1 MRPAAIFASLVLALV
16 GHRPARGDD
25 GQWTMPA
32 KDYASIRFSGLDEIR
47 VDNAKDLKV
56 AWTFSTGV
64 DRGQEAAPIVVGD
77 TMYVVTPFPNIL
89 YALDLKNQGT
99 MRWKYEPKP
108 LSAAQGVACCDY
120 VNRGC
125 VFDGGRIFYNTLD
138 CHTIAVD
145 AKTGKEVWK
154 TKVGDI
160 NKGESMTMAPLVVKG
175 KVLVGNSGGEFGVR
189 GWLTALDAKTGKVA
203 WKAYSTGPDADC
215 LIGPRFKPFYQQ
227 DVGKDLGV
235 TTWPPDHWRI
245 GGGTVWGWISYDPE
259 LNLIFYGT
267 ANPGT
272 WNHELRPG
280 ENKWTCGIF
289 ARDPDTG
296 EAVWFYQWSP
306 HDLFDHDGINENL
319 LLDLPLGESGAMRK
333 VIVRPERNGHV
344 YVLDRK
350 SGQVLSAT
358 PFVRITA
365 SKGVDLATGKL
376 IPNEEKIPTLGKV
389 IRDVAP
395 IAPGAK
401 DWSPSAYSPN
411 TGLVYMPH
419 STHVDGLRGGRGQLH
434 RRHTLRRRRDQV
446 LRRPGRPRRRQPGP
460 AHGVEPGEEGGG
472 VEDQGEVPR
481 LVRRPGDGR
490 RRRLLRDDGGLVQG
504 RQRQDR
510 GPALAVQDRLRDH
523 RPADDLQGPRRQA
536 IRGDPLGR
544 RRLGRRDRRRRARPD
559 RPQRRAMGFVN
570 AMKDLPAHT
579 NKGGT
584 LYVFQHPVRRRI
596 MARSRI
602 AMLSL
607 IVLINASVG
616 VGDDQPRRVLKISAD
631 PNNLPVHQ
639 REAGRA
645 SRTGSPN
652 SSPAR

>member
-1 MRPAAIFASLVLALV
+1 MRAAAAAAGLALV
-16 GHRPARGDD
+16 LVACRPSRGED

-32 KDYASIRFSGLDEIR
+32 KDYASTRFSGLDEIR

-89 YALDLKNQGT
+89 YALDLKNQGA
-99 MRWKYEPKP
+99 MKWKYEPKP
-108 LSAAQGVACCDY
+108 VSAAQGVACCDY

-160 NKGESMTMAPLVVKG
+160 NEGESMTMAPLVVKG

-189 GWLTALDAKTGKVA
+189 GWLTALDAKTGRVA
-203 WKAYSTGPDADC
+203 WKAFSTGPDADC

-227 DVGKDLGV
+227 DIGKDLGV
-235 TTWPPDHWRI
+235 ATWPPDHWRI

-267 ANPGT
+267 ENPGT
-272 WNHELRPG
+272 WNHELRQG

-319 LLDLPLGESGAMRK
+319 LLDLPLGENGAMRK
-333 VIVRPERNGHV
+333 TIVRPERNGHV

-401 DWSPSAYSPN
+401 DWEPSSYSPR

-419 STHVDGLRGGRGQLH
+419 ATMSMDFE
-434 RRHTLRRRRDQV
+434 
-446 LRRPGRPRRRQPGP
+446 
-460 AHGVEPGEEGGG
+460 GVEVNYIAGTPYVGASTKYYA
-472 VEDQGEVPR
+472 DPKD
-481 LVRRPGDGR
+481 PGDGSR
-490 RRRLLRDDGGLVQG
+490 GRLTAWDPVKKEATWKIKEKFPAWSGTLATAGDVVFYGTMEGWFKAVNAKTGDLLWQFKTGSGIIDQPVTYKGPDGKQYVAILSGVGGWAGAIVVGGL
-504 RQRQDR
+504 D
-510 GPALAVQDRLRDH
+510 
-523 RPADDLQGPRRQA
+523 PADPNA
-536 IRGDPLGR
+536 
-544 RRLGRRDRRRRARPD
+544 
-559 RPQRRAMGFVN
+559 AMGFVN

-579 NKGGT
+579 TKGGT
-584 LYVFQHPVRRRI
+584 LYVF
-596 MARSRI
+596 
-602 AMLSL
+602 SL
-607 IVLINASVG
+607 
-616 VGDDQPRRVLKISAD
+616 P
-631 PNNLPVHQ
+631 
-639 REAGRA
+639 
-645 SRTGSPN
+645 
-652 SSPAR
+652 